1 MQGFNAANLIACLF
15 SKIFVTAIFVG
26 ISLTLS
32 VVAKQRL
39 WLSIIISLAAGMLL
53 YMMIPMMTPL
63 NSGFLNVIMTLAG
76 GGLFAAGLGA
86 VSNIILNKT
95 CLV

>member
-1 MQGFNAANLIACLF
+1 MFIAYFIGAMIGGAIAGLPFGMQGFNAANLIACLF
-15 SKIFVTAIFVG
+15 SKIFVTAIF
-26 ISLTLS
+26 
-32 VVAKQRL
+32 
-39 WLSIIISLAAGMLL
+39 
-53 YMMIPMMTPL
+53 MMTPL

-95 CLV
+95 SLV